1 MPGVTCHHGAIEKIK
16 YLKRIN
22 LATVVFWG
30 MKFMEAWLNI
40 MHTSFSALWA
50 SSVCSEL
57 LIAFFETFAY
67 VLVLTAY
74 KVQTVLVECEVSW

>member
-1 MPGVTCHHGAIEKIK
+1 MPGVTCHHGAIKKIK
-16 YLKRIN
+16 YLTKIN
-22 LATVVFWG
+22 LTTVVFWG
-30 MKFMEAWLNI
+30 MKFMEALLNI

-57 LIAFFETFAY
+57 IAFFETFPY